1 MFESIITV
9 LFIGF
14 TAGFVFAMPIAG
26 PISILI
32 TSNALKG
39 KLRFCVRTAFGASLV
54 EFIFVLVAVYGMTLF
69 FSAYSYII
77 PYLLIVG
84 SIFLFFVGVKIFAS
98 KLELQNI
105 EESGDKINKSLVE
118 NKGGLRAGL
127 IINLTNPSLF
137 FGVLTSS
144 FIVLS
149 FASSVGLN
157 TGGLEI
163 LVHENVVSIQE
174 LTGETFERIDS
185 TFADT
190 PSIIGGEDHSS
201 YSLLLSVIYAASLA
215 TGGFLWLYIL
225 AILLIKYRTKIKLV
239 YLQWIIR
246 GLSFALFG
254 ISFFL
259 LWTSIDMLVVQI
271 S

>member
-1 MFESIITV
+1 MIESIITV
-9 LFIGF
+9 LFVGF
-14 TAGFVFAMPIAG
+14 TAGFIFAMPIAG

-39 KLRFCVRTAFGASLV
+39 KLRFCVRTALGASIV
-54 EFIFVLVAVYGMTLF
+54 EAVYVLVAVYGMTLF
-69 FSAYSYII
+69 FSSYSNWI

-84 SIFLFFVGVKIFAS
+84 SLFLFFVGIKIFSS

-105 EESGDKINKSLVE
+105 EETGKKINSSIEE

-137 FGVLTSS
+137 FGILTSS

-157 TGGLEI
+157 TGGLEMM
-163 LVHENVVSIQE
+163 VQENVASMQE
-174 LTGETFERIDS
+174 LTGETFDGIDS
-185 TFADT
+185 TFVDT
-190 PSIIGGEDHSS
+190 PNLNGDVQHSS
-201 YSLLLSVIYAASLA
+201 YSLLLSIIYAVSLA
-215 TGGFLWLYIL
+215 SGGFVWLYIL
-225 AILLIKYRTKIKLV
+225 AKLLIKYRTKIKLA

-246 GLSFALFG
+246 GLSFVLFG
-254 ISFFL
+254 ISIYL
-259 LWTSIDMLVVQI
+259 LWTSVNMLIVQ
-271 S
+271 

>member
-14 TAGFVFAMPIAG
+14 TAGFIFAMPIAG

-39 KLRFCVRTAFGASLV
+39 KFRFCVRTALGASII
-54 EFIFVLVAVYGMTLF
+54 EFIYVLVAVYGMTLF
-69 FSAYSYII
+69 FSSYSSFI
-77 PYLLIVG
+77 PYLLILG
-84 SIFLFFVGVKIFAS
+84 SLFLFFVGIKIFSS

-105 EESGDKINKSLVE
+105 EEDGEKINSSIEE

-137 FGVLTSS
+137 FGILTSS

-157 TGGLEI
+157 TGGLEM
-163 LVHENVVSIQE
+163 LVQKNVVSMQE
-174 LTGETFERIDS
+174 LTGKTFDGIDS
-185 TFADT
+185 TFTDT
-190 PSIIGGEDHSS
+190 QNFSENVEHSS
-201 YSLLLSVIYAASLA
+201 HSLLLSIIYAVSLA
-215 TGGFLWLYIL
+215 SGGFLWLYIL
-225 AILLIKYRTKIKLV
+225 ARLLIKYRTKIKLA

-246 GLSFALFG
+246 GLSFVLFG
-254 ISFFL
+254 ISFYL
-259 LWTSIDMLVVQI
+259 LWTSVDMLIVQL

>member
-14 TAGFVFAMPIAG
+14 IAGFIFAMPIAG

-39 KLRFCVRTAFGASLV
+39 KLRFCIRTAIGASII
-54 EFIFVLVAVYGMTLF
+54 EAAYVLVSVYGMTLF
-69 FSAYSYII
+69 FSSYSHFI

-84 SIFLFFVGVKIFAS
+84 SFFLFFIGIKIFSS

-105 EESGDKINKSLVE
+105 EETGEEINSSLEE

-137 FGVLTSS
+137 FGILTSS

-157 TGGLEI
+157 TGGLEM
-163 LVHENVVSIQE
+163 LVQENVASIQE
-174 LTGETFERIDS
+174 ITGEALDGIDS
-185 TFADT
+185 TFTDT
-190 PSIIGGEDHSS
+190 PKTSVDNENSS
-201 YSLLLSVIYAASLA
+201 YSLLLSIIYAVSLA

-225 AILLIKYRTKIKLV
+225 AKLLIKYRAKIKLK

-246 GLSFALFG
+246 GLSFVLFG
-254 ISFFL
+254 ISFYLF
-259 LWTSIDMLVVQI
+259 WTSIDMLLV
-271 S
+271 

>member
-39 KLRFCVRTAFGASLV
+39 KLRFCIRTALGASVV
-54 EFIFVLVAVYGMTLF
+54 EFLYVLIAVYGMTLF
-69 FSAYSYII
+69 FSAYSNVI

-84 SIFLFFVGVKIFAS
+84 SLFLFFVGVKIFSS

-105 EESGDKINKSLVE
+105 EESGKKINRSIKE

-137 FGVLTSS
+137 FGILTSS

-149 FASSVGLN
+149 FATSIGLN
-157 TGGLEI
+157 TGGLEM
-163 LVHENVVSIQE
+163 LVQENVESIQE
-174 LTGETFERIDS
+174 FAGETFNEIDS
-185 TFADT
+185 TFVDNT
-190 PSIIGGEDHSS
+190 SIAKVRDHSS
-201 YSLLLSVIYAASLA
+201 YSLLLSIIYAVSLA
-215 TGGFLWLYIL
+215 VGGYLWLYIL
-225 AILLIKYRTKIKLV
+225 TKLLIKYRTKIKLA

-246 GLSFALFG
+246 GLSFLLFG
-254 ISFFL
+254 ISLYL
-259 LWTSIDMLVVQI
+259 LWASVNMLMVQM

>member
-14 TAGFVFAMPIAG
+14 TAGFIFAMPIAG

-39 KLRFCVRTAFGASLV
+39 KLRFCVRTAIGASII
-54 EFIFVLVAVYGMTLF
+54 EFLYVLVAVYGMTLF
-69 FSAYSYII
+69 FSAYSNLI

-84 SIFLFFVGVKIFAS
+84 SCFLFFVGVKIFSS

-105 EESGDKINKSLVE
+105 EESGNKINKNFEE

-137 FGVLTSS
+137 FGILTSS

-163 LVHENVVSIQE
+163 LVKENVESIQE
-174 LTGETFERIDS
+174 LTGETIDNIDS
-185 TFADT
+185 TFVDSSST
-190 PSIIGGEDHSS
+190 NLNDEHTS
-201 YSLLLSVIYAASLA
+201 YSLLLSIIYAVSLA

-225 AILLIKYRTKIKLV
+225 AKLLIKYRTKIKII
-239 YLQWIIR
+239 YLEWIIR
-246 GLSFALFG
+246 GLSFVLFG

-259 LWTSIDMLVVQI
+259 LWTSIEMLRVQYF
-271 S
+271 

>member
-14 TAGFVFAMPIAG
+14 IAGFIFAMPIAG

-39 KLRFCVRTAFGASLV
+39 KLRFCVRTAIGASV
-54 EFIFVLVAVYGMTLF
+54 IEFIYVLVAVYGMTLF
-69 FSAYSYII
+69 FSAYSSFI
-77 PYLLIVG
+77 PYLLLVG
-84 SIFLFFVGVKIFAS
+84 SIFLFFVGIKIFSS
-98 KLELQNI
+98 KLALQNI
-105 EESGDKINKSLVE
+105 EESGDRINKSIEE

-127 IINLTNPSLF
+127 LINLTNPSLF
-137 FGVLTSS
+137 FGILTSS

-157 TGGLEI
+157 TGGLEM

-174 LTGETFERIDS
+174 LTGETMGGIDS
-185 TFADT
+185 TFVDT
-190 PSIIGGEDHSS
+190 PSISGNEDHSS
-201 YSLLLSVIYAASLA
+201 YSLLLSIIYAVSLA
-215 TGGFLWLYIL
+215 AGGFLWLYIL
-225 AILLIKYRTKIKLV
+225 AKLLIKYRTKIKIA

-246 GLSFALFG
+246 GLSFVLFG
-254 ISFFL
+254 ISSFL
-259 LWTSIDMLVVQI
+259 LWTSIDMLIVQL

>member
-1 MFESIITV
+1 MLESISTV

-14 TAGFVFAMPIAG
+14 TAGFIFAMPIAG

-39 KLRFCVRTAFGASLV
+39 KLRFCVRTAIGASIV
-54 EFIFVLVAVYGMTLF
+54 EAIYVLVAVYGMTLF
-69 FSAYSYII
+69 FSAYSYFI

-84 SIFLFFVGVKIFAS
+84 SLFLFFVGIKIFSS

-105 EESGDKINKSLVE
+105 EESGKKINSSIEE

-137 FGVLTSS
+137 FGILTSS

-157 TGGLEI
+157 TGGLEM
-163 LVHENVVSIQE
+163 LVHENVASIQE
-174 LTGETFERIDS
+174 LTGKTMEGIDTTFV
-185 TFADT
+185 DT
-190 PSIIGGEDHSS
+190 IEPAGDVDHSS
-201 YSLLLSVIYAASLA
+201 YSLLLSIIYAVSLA

-225 AILLIKYRTKIKLV
+225 AKLLIKYRTKIKLA

-246 GLSFALFG
+246 GLSFVLFG
-254 ISFFL
+254 ISIYL
-259 LWTSIDMLVVQI
+259 LWTSVDMLMV
-271 S
+271 

>member
-9 LFIGF
+9 LFVGF
-14 TAGFVFAMPIAG
+14 MAGFIFAMPIAG

-39 KLRFCVRTAFGASLV
+39 KLRFCVRTAIGASIV
-54 EFIFVLVAVYGMTLF
+54 EFLYVLVAVYGMTLF
-69 FSAYSYII
+69 FSAYSNLI
-77 PYLLIVG
+77 PYLLLVG
-84 SIFLFFVGVKIFAS
+84 SCFLFFVGVKIFSS

-105 EESGDKINKSLVE
+105 EESGEKINNSLEE

-137 FGVLTSS
+137 FGILTSS

-149 FASSVGLN
+149 FASSIGLN

-163 LVHENVVSIQE
+163 LVKENVESIQE
-174 LTGETFERIDS
+174 LTGQTFDGLDS
-185 TFADT
+185 TFVDT
-190 PSIIGGEDHSS
+190 SSVKSNDNHSS
-201 YSLLLSVIYAASLA
+201 YSLLLSTLYAVSLA
-215 TGGFLWLYIL
+215 AGGFLWLYIL
-225 AILLIKYRTKIKLV
+225 AKLLIKYRTKIKII

-246 GLSFALFG
+246 GLSFVLFG
-254 ISFFL
+254 ISFYL
-259 LWTSIDMLVVQI
+259 LWTSIDMLRVQFN
-271 S
+271 